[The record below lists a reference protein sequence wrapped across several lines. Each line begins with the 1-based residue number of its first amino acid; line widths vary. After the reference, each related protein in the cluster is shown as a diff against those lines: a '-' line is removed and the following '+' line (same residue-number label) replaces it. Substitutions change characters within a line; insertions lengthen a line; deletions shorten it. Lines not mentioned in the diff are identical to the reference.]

1 MKKILLVLILTGG
14 LYWAYKSFSSHQAEP
29 VPTKDTTMLPSAPAP
44 EAPVAGKT
52 FNKLFPGSADGF
64 SVQFTQEKEGYAQA
78 DLLKGGKK
86 LAQFSVSD
94 TEANPTARDKFKDS
108 TKKIGGHASAAV
120 GSMGTAV
127 LVAGRYQVQVRS
139 TDPSFT
145 AADREAW
152 ITKFKFGDL
161 K

>member
-1 MKKILLVLILTGG
+1 MKKILLALIFAAG
-14 LYWAYKSFSSHQAEP
+14 LYWAYKSFSGSQPEP
-29 VPTKDTTMLPSAPAP
+29 VPTKAAPAAP
-44 EAPVAGKT
+44 VPATPVAGKN

-64 SVQFTQEKEGYAQA
+64 SVQFTQEKDGYAQA

-94 TEANPTARDKFKDS
+94 TEANPTARDKFKDP
-108 TKKIGGHASAAV
+108 TKKIAGHASAEV

-145 AADREAW
+145 AADRQAW
-152 ITKFKFGDL
+152 ITKFKLGEL
-161 K
+161 Q

>member
-1 MKKILLVLILTGG
+1 MAAG
-14 LYWAYKSFSSHQAEP
+14 LYWAFKTFSGSGTETVP
-29 VPTKDTTMLPSAPAP
+29 VPGKQVPAAPVPAT
-44 EAPVAGKT
+44 PVAGKN
-52 FNKLFPGSADGF
+52 FNKVFPVSADGF
-64 SVQFTQEKEGYAQA
+64 SVQFTQEKDGYAQA

-94 TEANPTARDKFKDS
+94 TEANPTARDKFKNS
-108 TKKIGGHASAAV
+108 TKQIGGHASAAV

-152 ITKFKFGDL
+152 IAKFKLGEL

>member
-1 MKKILLVLILTGG
+1 MKKILLALILAAG
-14 LYWAYKSFSSHQAEP
+14 LYWAFKSFSGPGTEP
-29 VPTKDTTMLPSAPAP
+29 VPSKQVSA
-44 EAPVAGKT
+44 APVPATPVASKN
-52 FNKLFPGSADGF
+52 FNKIFPGSADGL
-64 SVQFTQEKEGYAQA
+64 SVQFTQEKDGYAQA

-94 TEANPTARDKFKDS
+94 TDANPTARDKFKNS
-108 TKKIGGHASAAV
+108 TKQIGGHPSAAI

-152 ITKFKFGDL
+152 IAKFKLGEL